1 MLYNSLNIF
10 YIIHFLTKKGDFKMS
25 KRKVKKN
32 VTTPIHASSFNDWEE
47 TYNFIK
53 GYAIGKG
60 MNNTLIALGIAK
72 HYHKGA
78 FRKGGE
84 PYIIHPLEVTSYL
97 INLNIDD
104 DITCAAALL
113 HDVIEDC
120 DLPYNGKEF
129 IDQYKLPKEVL
140 DIVHL
145 LTKKKGIPEK
155 IYYDKIMKDKRA
167 LIIKLAD
174 RTNNCSTMVDAFTK
188 DKLISYVEE
197 TIEVIYPLCAYA
209 KEYYPEF
216 SNAVTIIKY
225 HIVSICET
233 IASLFNT
240 KPNPNKYKKTLLFIR
255 GFATAKK
262 MNNTL
267 IALALAERFHEGQL
281 RKSGD
286 PFIIHPLRVCSY
298 LISLNIKDDIT
309 CAASLLHEVLKKC
322 NLPNGGTELIET
334 YKLDP
339 EVLELI
345 RLVSRDE
352 AISKEIYY
360 ENLRKNPQ
368 ALLIKLSNRANT
380 CTILTSYEPN
390 ELAEYLDE
398 GNNFIEPLCTYG
410 KLYYPEYLSQII
422 NMKYHISSMCQIVEC
437 YSNEESTKKGLY
449 NLGWGV

>member
-1 MLYNSLNIF
+1 MNNKDS
-10 YIIHFLTKKGDFKMS
+10 
-25 KRKVKKN
+25 KKN
-32 VTTPIHASSFNDWEE
+32 VTLSVHASSFNDWEE

-72 HYHKGA
+72 HYHKGQ

-97 INLNIDD
+97 INLKIDD
-104 DITCAAALL
+104 DITCAAAIL

-120 DLPYNGKEF
+120 NLPYDGKEF
-129 IDQYKLPKEVL
+129 IDHYNLPKEVV
-140 DIVHL
+140 DIVLL
-145 LTKKKGIPEK
+145 LTKKKGIPEN
-155 IYYDKIMKDKRA
+155 IYYDKIKEDKRA

-174 RTNNCSTMVDAFTK
+174 RTNNCSTMVEAFTK

-197 TIEVIYPLCAYA
+197 TVDLIYPLCAYA
-209 KEYYPEF
+209 KEYYPEL

-233 IASLFNT
+233 ISSLFNKHT
-240 KPNPNKYKKTLLFIR
+240 SYNPNRYKKTLLFIR
-255 GFATAKK
+255 GFATARK
-262 MNNTL
+262 MHNTL
-267 IALALAERFHEGQL
+267 IALALAERFHQGQL

-298 LISLNIKDDIT
+298 LISLNLSNDVT
-309 CAASLLHEVLKKC
+309 CAAALLHEVLKKC
-322 NLPNGGTELIET
+322 DLPNGGNELIET

-345 RLVSRDE
+345 KLVSRDE

-360 ENLRKNPQ
+360 ENLKKNPQ

-380 CTILTSYEPN
+380 CTILTSYSPD

-398 GNNFIEPLCTYG
+398 GHNFIDPLCTYG
-410 KLYYPEYLSQII
+410 KLYYPEYLSQIV
-422 NMKYHISSMCQIVEC
+422 NMKYHINAMCQIVEC
-437 YSNEESTKKGLY
+437 FNKDEVFAKTEDNKAE
-449 NLGWGV
+449 